1 MSSLK
6 KIPFIL
12 VHLNQEIRLSDELKT
27 IQSAGTIPYCV
38 ILSDKL
44 KDEELGNS
52 AFPILWTPEK
62 KVGNKIC
69 EVLLEIQH
77 SGIDFDQIL
86 IYQDDSAAS
95 TQDILQGIYFASYE
109 PDAFHIIEMEDS
121 IHKQPASLLFI
132 TEKIFGTRLDEPT
145 PYLWIIPA
153 TALKIFTQSGK
164 NPRYF
169 PLSWLN
175 ACHREN
181 IPIRVSFLDKAS
193 EGIHSHRTFTQAR
206 IIFYSLGLFFR
217 YLFSSLIGLIADN
230 AMFFLLDSLG
240 QNHLCSLIIS
250 RIFSMLINYSLLRI
264 VVFREKGN
272 RYGSLLRYIGL
283 VIFSGSI
290 VWASLEIGTKY
301 FAVHSIIIKMAVEMV
316 MFFFNYSVSKK
327 VVFPF
332 QKKEEY

>member
-6 KIPFIL
+6 KIPFVL
-12 VHLNQEIRLSDELKT
+12 VHLNQEIRLSDELNE
-27 IQSAGTIPYCV
+27 IQSSGTIPYCV
-38 ILSDKL
+38 ILSNKL
-44 KDEELGNS
+44 KEKGLENL

-69 EVLLEIQH
+69 EVLLEIQR

-109 PDAFHIIEMEDS
+109 PEAFHIIEMEDS
-121 IHKQPASLLFI
+121 IHNQPELLLFI
-132 TEKIFGTRLDEPT
+132 TEKIFGTRLDEPN
-145 PYLWIIPA
+145 PYLWIIPSN
-153 TALKIFTQSGK
+153 ALKIFTQSGK

-193 EGIHSHRTFTQAR
+193 EGIHSRHNFNQLR
-206 IIFYSLGLFFR
+206 IILYSLGFFFR
-217 YLFSSLIGLIADN
+217 YLFSSFIGLIADN
-230 AMFFLLDSLG
+230 GMFLLLDTLG
-240 QNHLCSLIIS
+240 QSHLRSLIIS
-250 RIFSMLINYSLLRI
+250 RAFSMLINYSLLRM

-290 VWASLEIGTKY
+290 VWTSLEIGTKY
-301 FAVHSIIIKMAVEMV
+301 LAVPSIFIKMGVEMV
-316 MFFFNYSVSKK
+316 MFFFNYFASKK
-327 VVFPF
+327 IVFPS
-332 QKKEEY
+332 QKKEE